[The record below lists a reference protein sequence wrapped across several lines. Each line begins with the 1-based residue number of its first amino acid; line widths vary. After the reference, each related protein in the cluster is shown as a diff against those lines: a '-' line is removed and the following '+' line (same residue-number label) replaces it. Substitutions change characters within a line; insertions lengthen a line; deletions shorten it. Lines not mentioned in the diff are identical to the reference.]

1 MEEQRK
7 KEEEFKQKQESQQ
20 YRVENKY
27 VTIRK
32 ALFLKSFLCVHLF
45 WSVLFVSFGY
55 NVIRPE
61 ISNHIS
67 VPITLIILSL

>member
-27 VTIRK
+27 VAIRK
-32 ALFLKSFLCVHLF
+32 ALFL
-45 WSVLFVSFGY
+45 
-55 NVIRPE
+55 
-61 ISNHIS
+61 
-67 VPITLIILSL
+67 